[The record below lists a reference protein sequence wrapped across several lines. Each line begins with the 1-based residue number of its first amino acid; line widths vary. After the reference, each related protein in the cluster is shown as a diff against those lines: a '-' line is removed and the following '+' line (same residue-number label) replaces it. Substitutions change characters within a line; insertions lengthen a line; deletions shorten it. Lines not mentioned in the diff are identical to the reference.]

1 MRSSAV
7 TLEPVRLALAL
18 AHCLPD
24 CRVEL
29 VATDGA
35 RLCIGFGDND
45 AVTPCVACHAVAI
58 AMRTTP
64 RRLGPLLGLAPGC
77 PRVRVLEDRISDSH
91 VGLGVFR
98 YRGDHGWG
106 FVFATLLDAAAAR
119 LEIERASADLLV
131 HGSDTDRTAVEVGV
145 WQMAHDERLDVTI
158 CFSTYAL
165 DEGDLVDEAEALAL
179 EIAGRC
185 VIEEIVEPS

>member
-1 MRSSAV
+1 MRSSDL

-35 RLCIGFGDND
+35 RLCIGFGND
-45 AVTPCVACHAVAI
+45 AAVTPCVACQAVAI

-77 PRVRVLEDRISDSH
+77 PRVRMLEDRISDSH

-106 FVFATLLDAAAAR
+106 FVFATLLEAAATR

-131 HGSDTDRTAVEVGV
+131 CGCEAERRAVEVGA
-145 WQMAHDERLDVTI
+145 WQMVHDEQLDVTI
-158 CFSTYAL
+158 CFSTYPL
-165 DEGDLVDEAEALAL
+165 DHGDLVDEAESLAL
-179 EIAGRC
+179 EIAGLC
-185 VIEEIVEPS
+185 VVEEIVTS